1 MVNTIRLVNTNTKDN
16 PILIDGTFGNHLL
29 EGIWPFYMYF
39 DNLAHRL
46 VYYEDVQ

>member
-1 MVNTIRLVNTNTKDN
+1 MVNTIILVSTNTKDN

-29 EGIWPFYMYF
+29 ECIWPFYF